1 MIKKI
6 LLLITFIITTYSTY
20 SQVIEITPS
29 YGYQFGATLGYGP
42 NYLKFEDSG
51 QFGITVGVETYSGLM
66 AEFTYTNMSTSLDI
80 RDVVFSPIESKLA
93 DLNADWFM
101 LGATKYF
108 KTGKVQPFAGGNLGL
123 VIVSPKNENRV
134 ILNNNLDSST
144 KFAFSF
150 KGGVNIMFSKSVGF
164 NLQGNLYFPVDW
176 AGVYVG
182 PGGAGISTGST
193 VILAGFSGGLVFR
206 LGDKD

>member
-1 MIKKI
+1 MLRKKLIFLWVIMIS
-6 LLLITFIITTYSTY
+6 FIS
-20 SQVIEITPS
+20 SAQVIEITTS

-51 QFGITVGVETYSGLM
+51 QFGLTLGVETYSGLI
-66 AEFTYTNMSTSLDI
+66 AEFTYTNMSTFLNI
-80 RDVVFSPIESKLA
+80 RDIVFSPIESRLA
-93 DLNADWFM
+93 ELNADWFM
-101 LGATKYF
+101 IGATKYF
-108 KTGKVQPFAGGNLGL
+108 KTGKVKPFAGGNLGL
-123 VIVSPKNENRV
+123 VVVSPNNENRA
-134 ILNNNLDSST
+134 IIDNNIDSST

-150 KGGVNIMFSKSVGF
+150 KGGINIMFSKRVGF
-164 NLQGNLYFPVDW
+164 NIQGNLYFPVNW

-206 LGDKD
+206 FGDTD